1 MSKWKMVRL
10 GDVAEI
16 SSGGTPSRSVLEY
29 WQNGTIPWVKIGD
42 IKEKYISRT
51 GEMITEMGLKNSSAK
66 IIPKGAL
73 LYTIFATLGEVGILN
88 IDATT
93 NQAIAGI
100 QFSDVVNPNYAYY
113 FLKSLKKSVEAIGR
127 GVAQNNIN
135 QYILKNI
142 LIPLPPLD
150 EQKRIAEV
158 LDKASELIKKRKEQI
173 RLMDELAKS
182 LFVEMFGDPVENPM
196 GWELGKLS
204 EHTNILTGY
213 PFDSSKYVEDKSQIK
228 ICGGLII
235 MPDKIDWDSANYWSS
250 SEADNLDKYFLQ
262 TDDIVLAMDRPWISS
277 GIKVGMIKQ
286 DNLPAILIQR
296 TARIRGI
303 GMQQYYLFELFKSP
317 LFTNHCKP
325 TETTVPHIA
334 MGDIKKFVIP
344 LPPISLQNEFADR
357 IDAIEQQKALLQN
370 GLAKMETAYKALMQ
384 EYFG

>member
-1 MSKWKMVRL
+1 MVRL

-51 GEMITEMGLKNSSAK
+51 GEMITELGLKNSSAK

-100 QFSDVVNPNYAYY
+100 QFSDIVNPNYAYY

-150 EQKRIAEV
+150 EQKRIADV

-182 LFVEMFGDPVENPM
+182 LFIEMFGDPVENPM
-196 GWELGKLS
+196 GWEVTSLSSCVSSIENGHSPICNNIPRVDKMFGVLKLS
-204 EHTNILTGY
+204 AVTYGTYNENENKALLDGT
-213 PFDSSKYVEDKSQIK
+213 PFNSKIEVH
-228 ICGGLII
+228 
-235 MPDKIDWDSANYWSS
+235 N
-250 SEADNLDKYFLQ
+250 ADLLVTRKNTYEL
-262 TDDIVLAMDRPWISS
+262 
-277 GIKVGMIKQ
+277 VGMSAYVWKT
-286 DNLPAILIQR
+286 DSGLMMSDLIFR
-296 TARIRGI
+296 LNTSGNVNKK
-303 GMQQYYLFELFKSP
+303 YLWKLINHKS
-317 LFTNHCKP
+317 FHEN
-325 TETTVPHIA
+325 
-334 MGDIKKFVIP
+334 IKKLAGGSAGSMPNISKKRLMGLLIP
-344 LPPISLQNEFADR
+344 LPPLLLQNEFADR
-357 IDAIEQQKALLQN
+357 IAAIEQQKALLQD

>member
-1 MSKWKMVRL
+1 MVRL

-51 GEMITEMGLKNSSAK
+51 GEMITELGLKNSSAK

-100 QFSDVVNPNYAYY
+100 QFSDIVNPNYAYY

-150 EQKRIAEV
+150 EQKRIADV

-182 LFVEMFGDPVENPM
+182 LFIEMFGDPVENPM
-196 GWELGKLS
+196 GWNVKKLGDLAHIETGGTPARINANNYSDTGIPWVKTGEIAAGYILSTEERITELGMENSNCKLLPVNTILLAMYGQGITRGKVGLLKIVAT
-204 EHTNILTGY
+204 TNQACAAILPNESY
-213 PFDSSKYVEDKSQIK
+213 
-228 ICGGLII
+228 
-235 MPDKIDWDSANYWSS
+235 S
-250 SEADNLDKYFLQ
+250 SEYLLQLLDLCYNNLRELSRGGNQ
-262 TDDIVLAMDRPWISS
+262 PNLNLTIVKEYNVPLA
-277 GIKVGMIKQ
+277 
-286 DNLPAILIQR
+286 
-296 TARIRGI
+296 
-303 GMQQYYLFELFKSP
+303 P
-317 LFTNHCKP
+317 L
-325 TETTVPHIA
+325 
-334 MGDIKKFVIP
+334 
-344 LPPISLQNEFADR
+344 LLQNEFADR

-370 GLAKMETAYKALMQ
+370 GLTKMETAYKALMQ

>member
-1 MSKWKMVRL
+1 MVRL
-10 GDVAEI
+10 GDVSDI
-16 SSGGTPSRSVLEY
+16 L
-29 WQNGTIPWVKIGD
+29 NGFAFESNKFSKD
-42 IKEKYISRT
+42 SKYIPIIRIRDVLRGWSNT
-51 GEMITEMGLKNSSAK
+51 FYSGEYDPKYLISKGDLLIGMDGEFNISEWKRGEALLNQRVCK
-66 IIPKGAL
+66 IIADN
-73 LYTIFATLGEVGILN
+73 TILHTKYL
-88 IDATT
+88 
-93 NQAIAGI
+93 
-100 QFSDVVNPNYAYY
+100 YY
-113 FLKSLKKSVEAIGR
+113 FLPKALKEIEDKTPFVTVKHLSAKSIESISL
-127 GVAQNNIN
+127 
-135 QYILKNI
+135 
-142 LIPLPPLD
+142 PLPPLD

-182 LFVEMFGDPVENPM
+182 LFIEMFGDPVENPM

-344 LPPISLQNEFADR
+344 LPPLPLQNEFADR
-357 IDAIEQQKALLQN
+357 IAVIEQQKTLLQN

-384 EYFG
+384 EYFDAERPLLEQNT